1 MLKFKIGTSNVK
13 VSGITY
19 VGGMTGTG
27 KTTTLIELARQNADS
42 ERTSFFCSRDI
53 SRTLL
58 PVLVDGLS
66 RCLDSR
72 CNVYVDNAEELK
84 ETQPELYSD
93 IIKLS
98 AYHNIVLGGFQTF
111 DVRTLNP
118 EDAYIRTSI
127 MEMGDRWHFTR
138 ALIFPEIG
146 RNTAEFCGSCAEH
159 RITKG

>member
-27 KTTTLIELARQNADS
+27 KTTTVIELARQNADS
-42 ERTSFFCSRDI
+42 ERTSFFCNRDI

-58 PVLVDGLS
+58 PILVDGLS
-66 RCLDSR
+66 SCLDNR
-72 CNVYVDNAEELK
+72 CNVYLDNAEEIK
-84 ETQPELYSD
+84 ETQPGLYAR
-93 IIKLS
+93 IIELS

-111 DVRTLNP
+111 DVRVLNK

-146 RNTAEFCGSCAEH
+146 RNTAEFCGSCVLH
-159 RITKG
+159 KPTRG

>member
-1 MLKFKIGTSNVK
+1 MLKFKIGASNVK

-27 KTTTLIELARQNADS
+27 KTTTVIELVRQNADS
-42 ERTSFFCSRDI
+42 ERTSFFCNRDI

-58 PVLVDGLS
+58 PILVDGLS
-66 RCLDSR
+66 SCLDNR
-72 CNVYVDNAEELK
+72 CNVYVDNAEEIK
-84 ETQPELYSD
+84 ETQPGLYAR
-93 IIKLS
+93 IIGLS

-111 DVRTLNP
+111 DVRVLNK

-127 MEMGDRWHFTR
+127 MEMGDRWYFTR

-146 RNTAEFCGSCAEH
+146 RNTAEFCGSCALH
-159 RITKG
+159 KLTKG